1 MRSYL
6 RKSLLAAVF
15 AATVT
20 VTSLISLACAGPA
33 MVEKAADENVLTAE
47 QCSDDNSAVGSVEPL

>member
-15 AATVT
+15 AAT

-47 QCSDDNSAVGSVEPL
+47 QCIDDNSAVGSVEPL